1 MGPAHRINP
10 RRRKNVAQ
18 GSLSS
23 PSADGRLLHRAVVLT
38 ARPGGIQFT
47 MFAVLPVRIRITLLA
62 GRQEPPSL
70 EKPQGRTAGPAL
82 PGWTPMSARPFA
94 VGGRLAV
101 PSVYIAAEPGRVGQA
116 LPLPG
121 DRVAQG
127 GKLQAQRLQFERR
140 LRLCDPE
147 VAQGSLSSLA
157 ALPPR
162 RGLGGAARENSD
174 YLVCGAA
181 RTRTA
186 GKAAGPESGPC
197 ATRPNPDVRTTFRS
211 RGTACRPL
219 RVHCRRT
226 RKGRASP
233 TPTW

>member
-1 MGPAHRINP
+1 
-10 RRRKNVAQ
+10 
-18 GSLSS
+18 
-23 PSADGRLLHRAVVLT
+23 
-38 ARPGGIQFT
+38 
-47 MFAVLPVRIRITLLA
+47 
-62 GRQEPPSL
+62 
-70 EKPQGRTAGPAL
+70 
-82 PGWTPMSARPFA
+82 MSTRPFA

-101 PSVYIAAEPGRVGQA
+101 PSAYIAAEPGRVGQA

-127 GKLQAQRLQFERR
+127 GKLQAGVAPTFRSAPERR
-140 LRLCDPE
+140 VRSCDTEVATANSSWELTVGSSSKEKPTVTGGRRGDTAATRCQARHARKD

-157 ALPPR
+157 ALPAR
-162 RGLGGAARENSD
+162 RGLGGAAPKNSD

-186 GKAAGPESGPC
+186 RRAAGPNRGPC
-197 ATRPNPDVRTTFRS
+197 ATTPDPDVRKAFRS

-219 RVHCRRT
+219 RVRCRRT

-233 TPTW
+233 TPPW